1 MPSIILL
8 SPHKIASM
16 AQTVVLIHGAFC
28 AAWAM
33 EPYAQLFAARGY
45 KVITPTLRHH
55 DFPPGVRPPRELGVT
70 STLDYA
76 DDVEKLVRGL
86 GAPPILVGHSMG
98 GLIAQ
103 MVAARLP
110 VQALALLAPSA
121 PWGTLPTSAWE
132 IASAQGLYL
141 AGQFWN
147 KPLRPESW
155 IAETHSLDLLP
166 PGEREA
172 TFARFVPESGLA
184 TFEILH
190 WAMDVRRATY
200 VDARKVECPV
210 LCVAGALDRIN
221 PPKTVASV
229 ARRYR
234 ERGMYHEVAGASHW
248 LIGEPGWQNTAHH
261 VVDWLTT
268 AARPVAA

>member
-1 MPSIILL
+1 MS
-8 SPHKIASM
+8 
-16 AQTVVLIHGAFC
+16 QTVVLIHGAFC

-33 EPYAQLFAARGY
+33 EPYAQLFAAHGF
-45 KVITPTLRHH
+45 KVVTPTLRHH
-55 DFPPGVRPPRELGVT
+55 DTVPGMRAPRELGLT

-76 DDVEKLVRGL
+76 DDIEKLVREL
-86 GAPPILVGHSMG
+86 DAPPILVGHSMG

-103 MVAARLP
+103 MVATRVP
-110 VQALALLAPSA
+110 VRALALLAPSA

-132 IASAQGLYL
+132 IVSAQGLYF

-155 IAETHSLDLLP
+155 IAETHALDLLP
-166 PGEREA
+166 DGERQA

-190 WAMDVRRATY
+190 WAMDMRRATY
-200 VDARKVECPV
+200 VDARMVDCPV
-210 LCVAGALDRIN
+210 LCVAGEFDRVN
-221 PPKTVASV
+221 PPKTVASI

-234 ERGMYHEVAGASHW
+234 ERGDYHEIAGASHW
-248 LIGEPGWQNTAHH
+248 LIGEPGWQNTGRH
-261 VVDWLTT
+261 VLQWVEG
-268 AARPVAA
+268 VAGRVTKAS